1 MGNRS
6 KMVHEYKSKA
16 IALAKEDGFPASYL
30 RCYGAVIKILDS
42 LLSQH
47 VTVRSIEFHATDI
60 LFFHSTKAEK
70 SIFDGLLWEFD
81 DRFE

>member
-1 MGNRS
+1 
-6 KMVHEYKSKA
+6 MVNEYKSKA
-16 IALAKEDGFPASYL
+16 IALAKEDGFPTPCL

-47 VTVRSIEFHATDI
+47 ETVCSIDFHATDR

-70 SIFDGLLWEFD
+70 SIYDGLLWEFD